1 MSHCILHAR
10 VHVWQAI
17 MRIAGCSCESGTGVC
32 LVWHVNF
39 LQPLHFASLPN
50 ESNSFHTGLQV

>member
-1 MSHCILHAR
+1 
-10 VHVWQAI
+10 